1 MKVTRK
7 LADTPFLQYST
18 SERYWEMNSTT
29 SRMNWYLGGGWW
41 RERGEERGGGCVC
54 YLRVVGWGCGGSSAT
69 V

>member
-29 SRMNWYLGGGWW
+29 SRVNWYLDGGWW
-41 RERGEERGGGCVC
+41 RERGGERSGGEVSVC
-54 YLRVVGWGCGGSSAT
+54 
-69 V
+69 